1 MLHVVKINRENI
13 AGNLSRVR
21 ESVAEACVRARRNP
35 RDVTVVAVTKTATLD
50 AVRTLVELGVDDL
63 GESRAGQLQE
73 RAAELVPTLA
83 SLPAGRAVR
92 WHMIGHLQRNKIKA
106 VLDAGVEVVH
116 SVDSLRLAEELNA
129 RAERMGK
136 RLSVMIQV
144 NCSREPQ
151 KFGVAVGAATFL
163 AEMITSLQHLRLTGL
178 MTMGP
183 LSDTPEAA
191 RPAFARLREL
201 MDDMHRDRIGG
212 PDLRHLSMGMSQDYP
227 IAIEEGATIL
237 RIGSALFE
245 S

>member
-1 MLHVVKINRENI
+1 MDTQQTISHEQLAANI
-13 AGNLSRVR
+13 AHVR
-21 ESVAEACVRARRNP
+21 SNIAEAAQQAGRTPNEI
-35 RDVTVVAVTKTATLD
+35 TLVAVSKTMPI
-50 AVRTLVELGVDDL
+50 
-63 GESRAGQLQE
+63 
-73 RAAELVPTLA
+73 ELVRMAYNLEALGSHGVTNFGENRVQEA
-83 SLPAGRAVR
+83 LPKIAAFHPSDVR

-129 RAERMGK
+129 RAERMDK
-136 RLSVMIQV
+136 RLAVMIQV